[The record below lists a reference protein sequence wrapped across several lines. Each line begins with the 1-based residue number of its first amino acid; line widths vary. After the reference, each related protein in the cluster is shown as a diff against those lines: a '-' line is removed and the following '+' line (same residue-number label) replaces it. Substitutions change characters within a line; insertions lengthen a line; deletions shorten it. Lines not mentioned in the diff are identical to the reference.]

1 VLELYQSINSV
12 CSQKVRIALKE
23 KGLEAKDHIMTL
35 RGDQNDPAYMKLNPN
50 GVVPTLIHDGQ
61 VIVESALILY
71 YLDEV
76 FPDPPLMPKDAWGKF
91 RVRMYNKLIDEYGH
105 NSCTTM
111 TFATAYR
118 PNFLNMTREAWQA
131 EIDKAPLKRRAEA
144 KRSVIERG
152 LDSEYVVEAL
162 GHFQKLIAWMADDLK
177 RTPYLA
183 GENFS
188 NADIAVIPYILRLE
202 LIKLD
207 RMWQQYPQVSDWWSR
222 VRNRPTV
229 KAATI
234 DRMTEQNWAPF
245 KNLSPDPWPKVQTLL
260 KAH

>member
-1 VLELYQSINSV
+1 MLELYQSINSV

-23 KGLEAKDHIMTL
+23 KGLDAKEHIMTL

-61 VIVESALILY
+61 VIIESALILY

-76 FPDPPLMPKDAWGKF
+76 FPNPPLMPKDAWGKF

-118 PNFLNMTREAWQA
+118 PNFLKLTREAWQA

-144 KRSVIERG
+144 KRDVIENG

-162 GHFQKLIAWMADDLK
+162 GHFQKLISWMADDLK

-183 GENFS
+183 GDRFS
-188 NADIAVIPYILRLE
+188 NGDVAVIPYISRLE

-207 RMWQQYPQVSDWWSR
+207 RMWQQYPQVIDLWSR
-222 VRNRPTV
+222 VRSRPTV
-229 KAATI
+229 KAAI
-234 DRMTEQNWAPF
+234 YDRMTEQNWAPF
-245 KNLSPDPWPKVQTLL
+245 KNLEPDPWPKVQALL
-260 KAH
+260 KSS